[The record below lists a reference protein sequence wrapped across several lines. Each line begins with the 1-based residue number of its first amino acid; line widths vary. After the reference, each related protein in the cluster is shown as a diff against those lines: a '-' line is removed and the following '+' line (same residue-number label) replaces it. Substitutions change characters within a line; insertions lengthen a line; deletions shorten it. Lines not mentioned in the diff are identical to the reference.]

1 MIERKH
7 FVCGG
12 FGHIAHNYKNMENIR
27 ERKLILM
34 PSNKFKVLKSK
45 VMNIGKGSERE
56 IEKDKKT
63 ILREEKLKKEKPVEV
78 QKIRV

>member
-56 IEKDKKT
+56 REKDKKT